1 MNTHIKSKSWTNS
14 PTSVRTPPRGK
25 QAANWMDW
33 RETGHIQ
40 LSELTTD
47 KRGRDSRRKRAIRS
61 DRIVTPSPR
70 RWRLRGRGHA
80 DADGARDRG
89 AGAVQKG
96 VPVSG
101 SLRLGSDGGGA
112 PKKVA
117 SAVRSIHCPEITMSS
132 SDDRTT
138 STSFLAVTRLPRLQI
153 CLGEWCG
160 DCLCLCIAHRFR
172 SHQSE
177 RSLDDGVRPR
187 AGER

>member
-1 MNTHIKSKSWTNS
+1 LNTQIKSKSWTKS

-33 RETGHIQ
+33 RETGHIR

-47 KRGRDSRRKRAIRS
+47 KRGRDSRRKRAIGS

-96 VPVSG
+96 VPGSG

-117 SAVRSIHCPEITMSS
+117 SDVRSIHCPEITMRRDGAAARSVWCDRLASLGASS
-132 SDDRTT
+132 PNAYASLA
-138 STSFLAVTRLPRLQI
+138 SFPPTPSSLYSSLPLPLLV
-153 CLGEWCG
+153 LGN
-160 DCLCLCIAHRFR
+160 
-172 SHQSE
+172 
-177 RSLDDGVRPR
+177 
-187 AGER
+187 